1 MTLTFHLESRLS
13 SVRLLVTRKAMSVP
27 PGELYVLTV
36 KYYFSSF
43 VSKRNKC
50 GSDCLTP
57 CCFCI
62 PESRKKKNLW
72 LIYSTEIPLRSAAH
86 FELVHRGLWVIK
98 EIMVHTRNLNIGK
111 LYRVCWKH
119 KCSCLR
125 LPP

>member
-1 MTLTFHLESRLS
+1 MTLTFHLESRCH
-13 SVRLLVTRKAMSVP
+13 LLVTRKAMSVP
-27 PGELYVLTV
+27 PGEIYVLSV

-62 PESRKKKNLW
+62 PESRGGKKTLADLLNTN
-72 LIYSTEIPLRSAAH
+72 SSAH
-86 FELVHRGLWVIK
+86 FEGLWVIK

-111 LYRVCWKH
+111 LYRVCRKH
-119 KCSCLR
+119 KCSCLK
-125 LPP
+125 LPQ